1 MKKYKVIKRMI
12 YDGSVREKGVI
23 LENLTSEE
31 EKRMLQRNLIEEY
44 KEGELE
50 VEAADGDNGDADSGN
65 GDADTGAE
73 NGTVDTADDSEN
85 EDAEE
90 QIIEP
95 YTEAELKSFDRTK
108 LLDIAKELEITVQS
122 NIGVEKL
129 ITKILDEYKVIE
141 KESQDE
147 NKDGNPE

>member
-1 MKKYKVIKRMI
+1 MKKYKVLTPII
-12 YDGSVREKGVI
+12 YGGTVKNIGTV

-44 KEGELE
+44 KEEPKAE
-50 VEAADGDNGDADSGN
+50 VADTDGDNEDSGN
-65 GDADTGAE
+65 SDADTETE
-73 NGTVDTADDSEN
+73 NGAVDTGDDSGN
-85 EDAEE
+85 EDIEE

-95 YTEAELKSFDRTK
+95 YTESELKSFDKPK
-108 LLDIAKELEITVQS
+108 LLEIVKELGLSVQS

-129 ITKILDEYKVIE
+129 ITKILDEYKAIE
-141 KESQDE
+141 KENQDE

>member
-1 MKKYKVIKRMI
+1 MKKYKVLTPII
-12 YDGSVREKGVI
+12 YGGTVKNIGTV

-44 KEGELE
+44 KEEPKAE
-50 VEAADGDNGDADSGN
+50 VADTDGDNADSGN
-65 GDADTGAE
+65 SDTDTGIENGAADTS
-73 NGTVDTADDSEN
+73 DDSGN
-85 EDAEE
+85 EDIEE

-95 YTEAELKSFDRTK
+95 YTEAELKSFDKPK
-108 LLDIAKELEITVQS
+108 LLEIVKELGLSVQS

-141 KESQDE
+141 KENQDE
-147 NKDGNPE
+147 NKDRNPE

>member
-1 MKKYKVIKRMI
+1 MKKYKVLERII
-12 YDGSVREKGVI
+12 YSGVIREKGSI

-44 KEGELE
+44 KEEPKAE
-50 VEAADGDNGDADSGN
+50 VADTDGDNEDSGN
-65 GDADTGAE
+65 SDADTETE
-73 NGTVDTADDSEN
+73 NGAVDTGDDSGN
-85 EDAEE
+85 EDIEE

-95 YTEAELKSFDRTK
+95 YTEAELKSFDKPK
-108 LLDIAKELEITVQS
+108 LLEIVKELGLSVQS

-141 KESQDE
+141 KENQDE
-147 NKDGNPE
+147 NKDRNPE

>member
-1 MKKYKVIKRMI
+1 MKKYKVLTPII
-12 YDGSVREKGVI
+12 YGGTVKNIGTV

-44 KEGELE
+44 KEDKPKAE
-50 VEAADGDNGDADSGN
+50 VVDTDGDTDSGN

-73 NGTVDTADDSEN
+73 NGTADTADDSEN

-108 LLDIAKELEITVQS
+108 LLEIAKELEITVQS

>member
-44 KEGELE
+44 KEDELE
-50 VEAADGDNGDADSGN
+50 EEVADEDN

-73 NGTVDTADDSEN
+73 NGTADTADDSEN

-141 KESQDE
+141 KENQDE
-147 NKDGNPE
+147 NKNGNPE

>member
-1 MKKYKVIKRMI
+1 MKKYKVLERII
-12 YDGSVREKGVI
+12 YSGVIREKGSI

-44 KEGELE
+44 KEEPKAE
-50 VEAADGDNGDADSGN
+50 VADTDGDNEDSGN
-65 GDADTGAE
+65 SDADTETE
-73 NGTVDTADDSEN
+73 NGAVDTGDDSGN
-85 EDAEE
+85 EDIEE

-95 YTEAELKSFDRTK
+95 YTESELKSFDKPK
-108 LLDIAKELEITVQS
+108 LLEIVKELGLSVQS

-129 ITKILDEYKVIE
+129 ITKILDEYKAIE
-141 KESQDE
+141 KENQDE

>member
-1 MKKYKVIKRMI
+1 MKKYKVLERII
-12 YDGSVREKGVI
+12 YSGVIREKGSI

-44 KEGELE
+44 KEEPKAE
-50 VEAADGDNGDADSGN
+50 VADTDGDNEDSGN
-65 GDADTGAE
+65 SDADTETE
-73 NGTVDTADDSEN
+73 NGAVDTGDDSGN
-85 EDAEE
+85 EDIEE

-95 YTEAELKSFDRTK
+95 YTEAELKSFDKPK
-108 LLDIAKELEITVQS
+108 LLEIVKELGLSVQS

-129 ITKILDEYKVIE
+129 ITKILDEYKAIE
-141 KESQDE
+141 KENQDE

>member
-1 MKKYKVIKRMI
+1 MKKYKVLTPII
-12 YDGSVREKGVI
+12 YGGTVKNIGTV

-44 KEGELE
+44 KEDKPKT
-50 VEAADGDNGDADSGN
+50 VDGDTGDTDSGN
-65 GDADTGAE
+65 GDVDTGAE
-73 NGTVDTADDSEN
+73 NGTSDTDADSKN

-95 YTEAELKSFDRTK
+95 YTEAELKSFDKPK
-108 LLDIAKELEITVQS
+108 LLEIVKELGLSVQS
-122 NIGVEKL
+122 NIGMEKL
-129 ITKILDEYKVIE
+129 ITKILDEYKAIE
-141 KESQDE
+141 KENKDE

>member
-1 MKKYKVIKRMI
+1 MKKYKVLTPIMYGGTVKNI
-12 YDGSVREKGVI
+12 GTV

-44 KEGELE
+44 KEDELE
-50 VEAADGDNGDADSGN
+50 VEAADGDNGDAD
-65 GDADTGAE
+65 TGAE
-73 NGTVDTADDSEN
+73 NGTADTVDDSEN

-141 KESQDE
+141 KENQDE

>member
-1 MKKYKVIKRMI
+1 MKKYKVLERII
-12 YDGSVREKGVI
+12 YSGVIREKGGI

-44 KEGELE
+44 KEEPKAE
-50 VEAADGDNGDADSGN
+50 VADTDGDNEDSGN
-65 GDADTGAE
+65 SDADTETE
-73 NGTVDTADDSEN
+73 NGAVDTGDDSGN
-85 EDAEE
+85 EDIEE

-95 YTEAELKSFDRTK
+95 YTESELKSFDKPK
-108 LLDIAKELEITVQS
+108 LLEIVKELGLSVQS

-129 ITKILDEYKVIE
+129 ITKILDEYKAIE
-141 KESQDE
+141 KENQDE

>member
-1 MKKYKVIKRMI
+1 MKKYKVLERII
-12 YDGSVREKGVI
+12 YSGVIREKGSI

-44 KEGELE
+44 KEEPKAE
-50 VEAADGDNGDADSGN
+50 VADTDGDNEDSGN
-65 GDADTGAE
+65 SDADTETE
-73 NGTVDTADDSEN
+73 NGAVDTGDDSGN
-85 EDAEE
+85 EDIEE

-95 YTEAELKSFDRTK
+95 YTEYELKSFDKPK
-108 LLDIAKELEITVQS
+108 LLEIVKELGLSVQS

-129 ITKILDEYKVIE
+129 ITKILDEYKAIE
-141 KESQDE
+141 KENQDE

>member
-1 MKKYKVIKRMI
+1 MKKYKVLTPII
-12 YDGSVREKGVI
+12 YGGTVKNIGTV

-44 KEGELE
+44 KEEPKAE
-50 VEAADGDNGDADSGN
+50 VADTDGDNADSGN
-65 GDADTGAE
+65 SDADTGTE
-73 NGTVDTADDSEN
+73 NGAADTDDDSGN
-85 EDAEE
+85 EDIEE

-95 YTEAELKSFDRTK
+95 YTAAELKSFDKPK
-108 LLDIAKELEITVQS
+108 LLEIVKELGLSVQS

-129 ITKILDEYKVIE
+129 ITKILDEYKAIE
-141 KESQDE
+141 KENKDE

>member
-1 MKKYKVIKRMI
+1 MKKYKVLERII
-12 YDGSVREKGVI
+12 YSGVIREKGSI

-44 KEGELE
+44 KEEPKAE
-50 VEAADGDNGDADSGN
+50 VADTDGDNEDSGN
-65 GDADTGAE
+65 SDADTETE
-73 NGTVDTADDSEN
+73 NGAVDTGDDSGN
-85 EDAEE
+85 EDIEE

-95 YTEAELKSFDRTK
+95 YTESELKSFDKPK
-108 LLDIAKELEITVQS
+108 LLEIVKELGLSVQS
-122 NIGVEKL
+122 NIGVERL

-147 NKDGNPE
+147 DKDKNPE

>member
-1 MKKYKVIKRMI
+1 MKKYKVLTPII
-12 YDGSVREKGVI
+12 YGGTVKNIGTV

-44 KEGELE
+44 KEEPKAE
-50 VEAADGDNGDADSGN
+50 VADTDGDNADTDSGN
-65 GDADTGAE
+65 SNADTGTE
-73 NGTVDTADDSEN
+73 NGAGDDSGN
-85 EDAEE
+85 EDIEE

-95 YTEAELKSFDRTK
+95 YTETELKSFDKPK
-108 LLDIAKELEITVQS
+108 LLEIVKELGLSVQS

-141 KESQDE
+141 KENQDE
-147 NKDGNPE
+147 NKDRNPE

>member
-1 MKKYKVIKRMI
+1 MKKYKVLERII
-12 YDGSVREKGVI
+12 YSGVIREKGSI

-44 KEGELE
+44 KEEPKAE
-50 VEAADGDNGDADSGN
+50 VADTDGDNEDSGN
-65 GDADTGAE
+65 SDADTETE
-73 NGTVDTADDSEN
+73 NGAVDTGDDSGN
-85 EDAEE
+85 EDIEE

-95 YTEAELKSFDRTK
+95 YTESELKSFDKPK
-108 LLDIAKELEITVQS
+108 LLEIVKELGLSVQS

-141 KESQDE
+141 KENQDE